1 MLDLGST
8 MAVERPFPPR
18 EAQPSQDENMTL
30 STAEV
35 AECACPDFCERD
47 HDTD

>member
-1 MLDLGST
+1 MLETGSELL
-8 MAVERPFPPR
+8 VEPLARP
-18 EAQPSQDENMTL
+18 ECL

-47 HDTD
+47 HDND